1 MLNSLLAH
9 LLPRS
14 WLARLVP
21 GLVLQWLV
29 LLLLLS
35 CEEWV
40 VLRHQILLQKNDKI
54 DLTLDRL
61 QEKVPE
67 KDSY

>member
-14 WLARLVP
+14 WLARW
-21 GLVLQWLV
+21 VLQWLV

-54 DLTLDRL
+54 DLTLYRL

>member
-14 WLARLVP
+14 WLAR
-21 GLVLQWLV
+21 LVLQWLV

-54 DLTLDRL
+54 DLTLYRL

>member
-14 WLARLVP
+14 WLAR
-21 GLVLQWLV
+21 LVLQWLV

-40 VLRHQILLQKNDKI
+40 VLRHQILQKNDKI
-54 DLTLDRL
+54 DLTLYRL

>member
-14 WLARLVP
+14 WLARW
-21 GLVLQWLV
+21 VLQWLV

-40 VLRHQILLQKNDKI
+40 VLRHQILQKNDKI
-54 DLTLDRL
+54 DLTL
-61 QEKVPE
+61 
-67 KDSY
+67 

>member
-14 WLARLVP
+14 WLARLV
-21 GLVLQWLV
+21 LQWLV

-40 VLRHQILLQKNDKI
+40 ILRHQILLQKNDKI
-54 DLTLDRL
+54 DLTLYRL

>member
-1 MLNSLLAH
+1 MLNPLLAH

-14 WLARLVP
+14 WPARW
-21 GLVLQWLV
+21 VLQWLV

-40 VLRHQILLQKNDKI
+40 VLRHQILQKNDKI
-54 DLTLDRL
+54 DLTL
-61 QEKVPE
+61 
-67 KDSY
+67 

>member
-14 WLARLVP
+14 WLARLV
-21 GLVLQWLV
+21 LQWLV
-29 LLLLLS
+29 LLLS

-54 DLTLDRL
+54 DLTLYRL

>member
-14 WLARLVP
+14 WLAR
-21 GLVLQWLV
+21 LVLQWLV

-40 VLRHQILLQKNDKI
+40 VLRHPILQKNDKI
-54 DLTLDRL
+54 DLTL
-61 QEKVPE
+61 
-67 KDSY
+67 

>member
-14 WLARLVP
+14 WLARW
-21 GLVLQWLV
+21 VLQWLV
-29 LLLLLS
+29 LLLS

-40 VLRHQILLQKNDKI
+40 VLRHQILQKNDKI
-54 DLTLDRL
+54 DLTL
-61 QEKVPE
+61 
-67 KDSY
+67 